1 MVSVIDRGDR
11 RGDATRTKLMN
22 NIYEDL
28 LAEPS
33 SMSEDKVK
41 GSIIVV
47 LES

>member
-1 MVSVIDRGDR
+1 MVSVIDGSDR

-28 LAEPS
+28 LTESS
-33 SMSEDKVK
+33 SMSEDKVN